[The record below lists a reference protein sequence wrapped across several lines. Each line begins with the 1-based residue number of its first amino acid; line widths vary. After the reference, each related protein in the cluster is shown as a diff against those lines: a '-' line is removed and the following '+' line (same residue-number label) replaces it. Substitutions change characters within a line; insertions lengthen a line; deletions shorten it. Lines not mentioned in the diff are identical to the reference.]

1 MMRRNGS
8 TTAACVLATMLAAGT
23 AFGQQSKETTLSW
36 QSAATGAGVNGELKV
51 PQEAAGVL
59 PTVIYLKNLA
69 APRIGQEADDPIIAD
84 MLKEGEQVLVLD
96 YAKNPA
102 AVSPA
107 INLDINKLRQDI
119 TGKAKFLGDHHV
131 DVAHLYVLPEGCRV
145 KRNVPFF
152 DEGGVKLA
160 MDIFYPSQPN
170 TRPPLLMEITCDNA
184 NRMGAGSLAFC
195 RDTLIEGALLQ
206 GFATAM
212 VDHPNPGK
220 YPGFYTFPEGLQRMK
235 AAVRTLRAEG
245 PTLGTTD
252 KIGVI
257 GFSRGSPLATL
268 LAVTG
273 GAKEFEVGGLHPEQS
288 SRVQAALIHGERYD
302 YTALKSDDPMY
313 KRYEKAW
320 GTREARPELWEA
332 RSPIKYV
339 TKDDPPMFL
348 DTSNAEEP
356 IYREQLAMFEKKLT
370 EVGVPHEYQVDRDG
384 RGHQVSLNP
393 RTLESI
399 YTFFGKY
406 LKDAH

>member
-1 MMRRNGS
+1 MRRNGS
-8 TTAACVLATMLAAGT
+8 ATVACVLATMLGAGA
-23 AFGQQSKETTLSW
+23 AFGQQGREITISW
-36 QSAATGAGVNGELKV
+36 QSAATGVAVSGELKV
-51 PQEAAGVL
+51 PQKTAAVI

-69 APRIGQEADDPIIAD
+69 APRIGREGDDSIIAD

-131 DVAHLYVLPEGCRV
+131 DVARLYVLPEGCRL
-145 KRNVPFF
+145 KRDVPFF
-152 DEGGVKLA
+152 DEGGVRLA
-160 MDIFYPSQPN
+160 MDIFYPSQPVS
-170 TRPPLLMEITCDNA
+170 RPPLLMEITCDNA
-184 NRMGAGSLAFC
+184 NRMGAGSMAFC
-195 RDTLIEGALLQ
+195 RDTLIEGALMQ

-220 YPGFYTFPEGLQRMK
+220 YPGFYTFPQGLERMK
-235 AAVRTLRAEG
+235 AAVRTLRAQG
-245 PTLGTTD
+245 PSISATD
-252 KIGVI
+252 RIGVI

-273 GAKEFEVGGLHPEQS
+273 GAKEFEVGGLHPEES

-302 YTALKSDDPMY
+302 YTALKPDDPMY
-313 KRYEKAW
+313 KRYEAAW
-320 GTREARPELWEA
+320 GTREARPDVWKA
-332 RSPIKYV
+332 RSPISYV
-339 TKDDPPMFL
+339 TSDDPPMFL
-348 DTSNAEEP
+348 NTSNAEEP

-370 EVGVPHEYQVDRDG
+370 QSGVPHVYQVDQDG
-384 RGHQVSLNP
+384 RGHQVSLSP

-399 YTFFGKY
+399 YGFFGKY
-406 LKDAH
+406 LKDAQ